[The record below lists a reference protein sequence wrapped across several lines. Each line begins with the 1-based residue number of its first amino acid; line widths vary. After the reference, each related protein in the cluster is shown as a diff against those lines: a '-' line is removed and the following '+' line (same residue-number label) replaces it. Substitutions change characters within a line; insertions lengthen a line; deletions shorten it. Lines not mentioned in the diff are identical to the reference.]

1 MRYCCPHLAFNL
13 GCPPV
18 GSPLKPAMITQLGIC
33 KQVQPN
39 SLNIFKFPLIA
50 MFWNMI
56 FYMRCS

>member
-1 MRYCCPHLAFNL
+1 MTYFKAISSKLPGHCQR
-13 GCPPV
+13 
-18 GSPLKPAMITQLGIC
+18 AMAACVRVSQC

-39 SLNIFKFPLIA
+39 SLNLFKFPLIA